1 MLCKSLRSWDEV
13 RSNASFHPL
22 LPAIAETLACVCSAN
37 DALACAAAAA
47 VDADIDATP
56 VVIPAFEAMWPAGV
70 SVQDFLI
77 RLCKYAG
84 CSPSIFALAAVH
96 VDRVSRRIRLTS
108 CNVHRIFLAAFV
120 CAAKFADDRRVAMQ
134 HYASI
139 AGVSRDGAHALEAAF
154 LTFVDWRLCATA
166 DEVSD
171 AGVARLTYGGA
182 AAVADGPPS
191 LFPVRAA
198 AAEEPGSAALWAGAG
213 GGGGGGYVRRYW
225 SAPSCGQVERQ
236 YWGAPSQPRGQYL
249 VDGRTP

>member
-22 LPAIAETLACVCSAN
+22 LPAIAETLAAVCSAN
-37 DALACAAAAA
+37 DALTCTAAAAA
-47 VDADIDATP
+47 DAGAGTA

-84 CSPSIFALAAVH
+84 CSPGIFALAAVH
-96 VDRVSRRIRLTS
+96 VDRVSQRIRLTS

-139 AGVSRDGAHALEAAF
+139 AGVSRDSAHDLEAAF
-154 LTFVDWRLCATA
+154 LTFVDWRLCATPE
-166 DEVSD
+166 EVSD
-171 AGVARLTYGGA
+171 AGVARLAYGGA
-182 AAVADGPPS
+182 PAPPAAAAAGGCLPS
-191 LFPVRAA
+191 LCPVRGAA
-198 AAEEPGSAALWAGAG
+198 AAEEEPVCAARWGAGASDGGGG

-225 SAPSCGQVERQ
+225 SAPSCGQLEQ
-236 YWGAPSQPRGQYL
+236 QCWGA
-249 VDGRTP
+249 